1 MRPELFYR
9 TYLRF
14 ARRSRS
20 LRLKMPPFGMFTIGV
35 CIVSG
40 LAGLN
45 IFSSELYRI
54 FTLSFSLLLISYI
67 FRKKPV
73 TGVSVKV
80 FFDKQYIAEER
91 SNFGVRIY
99 NDNPFDLYGLEL
111 IPVTEPLIPDKKDFL
126 EIKEPGEE
134 KRNIWDRNVYYFR
147 WQWHQFRKHKA
158 EFDPV
163 KIDLIRKNSFLDI
176 NYPILPVRRGK
187 IRFEGFYVLNRSVGG
202 LFYSSAY
209 YASGDNII
217 ILPKKIPE
225 KHRLR
230 DRVLLEN
237 ELAVRGK
244 INISQKHKVGDF
256 IGLREYVPGDPYRN
270 IHWKTWAKTGKPAV
284 VEKGVEKIREITVLL
299 INNGTNTDD
308 DLSVV
313 FEDLLS
319 GLFTILTVLE
329 ENDFITQFIYFDSPE
344 SIKVMTADSDKGN
357 YSVLYNFLSDVRYF
371 PFSEKTSFAPL
382 KKISGNRSPLM
393 VFSVADV
400 FENIEGIL
408 PGRPLIKAAAGTLS
422 SKKGVKIAIPAVNT
436 VIEEI
441 NLT

>member
-9 TYLRF
+9 IYSRF
-14 ARRSRS
+14 ALRSRS
-20 LRLKMPPFGMFTIGV
+20 LRLKMTPFGMFVAGV
-35 CIVSG
+35 CMISG

-54 FTLSFSLLLISYI
+54 FTLSFSFLIISYI

-73 TGVSVKV
+73 NGITVKV
-80 FFDKQYIAEER
+80 FFDKQYIAKER

-99 NDNPFDLYGLEL
+99 NDNPFDLHGLEL
-111 IPVTEPLIPDKKDFL
+111 IPVVEALIPDKNDFL

-158 EFDPV
+158 EFKPV
-163 KIDLIRKNSFLDI
+163 KIDLIRKNSFIDI
-176 NYPILPVRRGK
+176 SYPVFPVSRGK
-187 IRFEGFYVLNRSVGG
+187 IRFEGFYVLNRSIGG
-202 LFYSSAY
+202 LFYSSSY
-209 YASGDNII
+209 YGSADNII

-225 KHRLR
+225 IQRMR
-230 DRVLLEN
+230 DLVLLEN
-237 ELAVRGK
+237 ELAVRGR
-244 INISQKHKVGDF
+244 ISFSQKHKVGDF
-256 IGLREYVPGDPYRN
+256 IGLRDYVPGDPTRN

-284 VEKGVEKIREITVLL
+284 IEKGVEKSREMTVLL
-299 INNGTNTDD
+299 INNGTDTKHDM
-308 DLSVV
+308 SVA

-319 GLFTILTVLE
+319 GLFTILTILE
-329 ENDFITQFIYFDSPE
+329 ENEFVTEFVYFDSPK
-344 SIKVMTADSDKGN
+344 SIKVLTADIDKGN
-357 YSVLYNFLSDVRYF
+357 YSVLYNFISEAKYF
-371 PFSEKTSFAPL
+371 PFSEKTTFSPL
-382 KKISGNRSPLM
+382 KKISVNRSPLM

-400 FENIEGIL
+400 FENIAGIL
-408 PGRPLIKAAAGTLS
+408 PGRPLIKAAAGTTS